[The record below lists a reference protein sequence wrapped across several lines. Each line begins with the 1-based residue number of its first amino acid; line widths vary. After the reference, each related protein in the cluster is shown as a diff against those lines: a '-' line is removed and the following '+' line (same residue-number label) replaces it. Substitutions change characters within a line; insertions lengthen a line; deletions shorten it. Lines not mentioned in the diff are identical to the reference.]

1 LITSLFKG
9 VKYYKIDSTKIARRI
24 KYPVAIVK
32 CQLTICEVASS
43 TVIAYKSALKRR
55 LLDNSSL
62 VEGIDLKSLTK
73 FAHKTTLMEH
83 KLNIMMFMHSLSHKS
98 IIYSSYILLCDC
110 VLCVTDLVWIAWY
123 IKQHEIIETWIY
135 ISQVKIYPLKSV
147 FRAEN
152 GTYIYCMGIL

>member
-1 LITSLFKG
+1 MIFDYKLVHKG

-43 TVIAYKSALKRR
+43 TVIAYNSALKRR

-83 KLNIMMFMHSLSHKS
+83 KLNIMMFMHSLSSHKS
-98 IIYSSYILLCDC
+98 IIYSSYILLCKKIYCC
-110 VLCVTDLVWIAWY
+110 VLCVTDLV
-123 IKQHEIIETWIY
+123 
-135 ISQVKIYPLKSV
+135 
-147 FRAEN
+147 
-152 GTYIYCMGIL
+152 

>member
-1 LITSLFKG
+1 MPNAMIFDYKLVHKG
-9 VKYYKIDSTKIARRI
+9 ANYYKIDLIKLTKIARRI

-43 TVIAYKSALKRR
+43 SVKAYNSALKRR
-55 LLDNSSL
+55 LLDDSSL

-98 IIYSSYILLCDC
+98 IIYIVAIYCC
-110 VLCVTDLVWIAWY
+110 VL
-123 IKQHEIIETWIY
+123 
-135 ISQVKIYPLKSV
+135 
-147 FRAEN
+147 RA
-152 GTYIYCMGIL
+152 CD